1 MPDNVGSNIARGN
14 RVQGK
19 VALVTGAAQGIGRAC
34 AVALAAQGARVAIC
48 DVQQSAGEAAAESIR
63 RSGGEAVYIFA
74 DVGKEEA
81 CKAAIEQ
88 TVAAFGGLDVLVNNA
103 AISPRASL
111 IETSAE
117 IWDEVMAINLRAPF
131 LCCKY
136 AIPHLAR
143 SRGASII
150 NIGSI
155 HGVQS
160 LPNLVAYGA
169 AKGGLLTLTRSIAG
183 AYARDKIRANY
194 IIPGWVL
201 TEGDLVAQRRSGFS
215 DLDLEEMGK
224 GLPLGRHQSCDDVA
238 YAVIYLASDESAQ
251 MTGSIMHVDA
261 GVSNLPLVEKGDYP
275 DAAAP
280 R

>member
-1 MPDNVGSNIARGN
+1 MPENAGSSITRGN

-48 DVQQSAGEAAAESIR
+48 DVQQAAGEAAAESVR

-74 DVGKEEA
+74 DVGNEDS
-81 CKAAIEQ
+81 CKSAVEQ

-111 IETSAE
+111 TETSAE
-117 IWDEVMAINLRAPF
+117 TWDEVMAINLRGPF

-136 AIPHLAR
+136 AIPHLVR
-143 SRGASII
+143 SQGASII

-155 HGVQS
+155 HGIQS
-160 LPNLVAYGA
+160 LPNLMAYGA

-183 AYARDKIRANY
+183 TYARNRIRANY
-194 IIPGWVL
+194 VIPGWVL

-215 DLDLEEMGK
+215 DRDLEEMGK
-224 GLPLGRHQSCDDVA
+224 SLPLGRHQSSDDVA
-238 YAVIYLASDESAQ
+238 YAVIYLASDESSQ
-251 MTGSIMHVDA
+251 MTGSVMHLDA
-261 GVSNLPLVEKGDYP
+261 GVSSLPLVQKGDYP
-275 DAAAP
+275 DAVTP